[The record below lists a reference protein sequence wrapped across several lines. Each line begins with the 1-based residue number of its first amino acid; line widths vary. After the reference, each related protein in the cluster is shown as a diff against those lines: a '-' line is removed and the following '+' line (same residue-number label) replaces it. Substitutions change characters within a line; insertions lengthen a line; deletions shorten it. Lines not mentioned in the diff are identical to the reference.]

1 MASPAMVRRNQV
13 RTGALLVSHL
23 RVRSVLRLCAA
34 VPLACLLLP
43 SAAAAA
49 QAQVDLQIPLL
60 AEVRDLYNA
69 AAYRQALEAIDRADA
84 ASLQPPDRSLAFYFR
99 GLCLVALAR
108 EAEARAA
115 FEDALTETPLFRPPE
130 ADLSPRV
137 RDVFEQA
144 RLNTLPRVAQARYA
158 EGKAAFERQQW
169 GEAGV
174 AFDEALAMLDDLGP
188 RESLPQQWRDFR
200 TLAAGFRDLT
210 RASLAAAARAAAAA
224 DATVV
229 RSQPTGTL
237 SRATQPPV
245 VVREDV
251 PQWPADLPLAGEAVA
266 ILEVRITPAG
276 GVDRVRLRQSANP
289 VYDELL
295 VAAARQ
301 WRYEP
306 ALRVGRPVSYV
317 KTLRIA
323 VSR

>member
-1 MASPAMVRRNQV
+1 
-13 RTGALLVSHL
+13 
-23 RVRSVLRLCAA
+23 LCTAA
-34 VPLACLLLP
+34 VLACLLPP
-43 SAAAAA
+43 SAARAA
-49 QAQVDLQIPLL
+49 QAPAAPQPLL
-60 AEVRDLYNA
+60 AEIRDLYNA
-69 AAYRQALEAIDRADA
+69 AAYRQALEVIDRADA

-169 GEAGV
+169 SEAGA
-174 AFDEALAMLDDLGP
+174 AFDDALAMLDDLGP

-210 RASLAAAARAAAAA
+210 RASQAASSATAAAGAAA
-224 DATVV
+224 VPP
-229 RSQPTGTL
+229 QPSGTL

-245 VVREDV
+245 VIREDV
-251 PQWPADLPLAGEAVA
+251 PQWPVDLPLAREAVA
-266 ILEVRITPAG
+266 ILEIRITPAG

-306 ALRVGRPVSYV
+306 ALRVGRPVNYV

-323 VSR
+323 VRR

>member
-1 MASPAMVRRNQV
+1 M
-13 RTGALLVSHL
+13 
-23 RVRSVLRLCAA
+23 AA
-34 VPLACLLLP
+34 VLACLLPP
-43 SAAAAA
+43 SAARAA
-49 QAQVDLQIPLL
+49 QAPAAAESPLL
-60 AEVRDLYNA
+60 AEMRDLYNA

-84 ASLQPPDRSLAFYFR
+84 ASLRPPDRSLAFYFR

-169 GEAGV
+169 DEAGV

-188 RESLPQQWRDFR
+188 REALPQQWRDFR

-210 RASLAAAARAAAAA
+210 RASQAAARATAAA
-224 DATVV
+224 DAATVP
-229 RSQPTGTL
+229 RQPNGTL
-237 SRATQPPV
+237 SRATQPPAV
-245 VVREDV
+245 IREDV
-251 PQWPADLPLAGEAVA
+251 PQWPADLPLAREAVA

-295 VAAARQ
+295 MAAARQ

-323 VSR
+323 VRR